1 MISPFARSVVDEL
14 GPLVPKPPD
23 PDKPT
28 TLLLR
33 NNENPFGTEHC
44 RYPGFGDDAIL
55 KLPESYLD
63 WLRLAEQTHHAA
75 SLALNAS
82 NIVLTTGAAGAL
94 EQVCKAFFEPGVD
107 RIALTPPC
115 FGVFSRLAAIHR
127 IEVVQVPLLGPAY
140 DRLDV
145 DALCESQVKGVIL
158 CDPNNPVGSRLNQ
171 ADIELLLMRFRGLVI
186 IDEAYVEYS
195 RKPSNLRRLEAFPRL
210 LILRTM
216 SKALGMAGLR
226 IGAAIGAEGL
236 IEPLRRV
243 QLPFAISS
251 VAANAAHAVLAD
263 PASIMR
269 GIEQFRRER
278 DTLYQALAALPCV
291 SAIWGD
297 DCGFISIRTRA
308 FNKMVHALR
317 VCRIEPLFNPEGLHD
332 CIRFSIGTA
341 SENERVIRV
350 LESIN

>member
-1 MISPFARSVVDEL
+1 MISPFARNVIDEL
-14 GPLVPKPPD
+14 GPLVPKPLD
-23 PDKPT
+23 PDKPPI
-28 TLLLR
+28 LLSR

-44 RYPGFGDDAIL
+44 RYPGFGNDAIL
-55 KLPESYLD
+55 KLPESYLE

-75 SLALNAS
+75 PLALNAS
-82 NIVLTTGAAGAL
+82 NLILTTGAAGAL
-94 EQVCKAFFEPGVD
+94 EQVFKAFFEPGVD

-127 IEVVQVPLLGPAY
+127 IEVVQVPLLGSAY

-145 DALCESQVKGVIL
+145 DALCTSQAKGVVL

-171 ADIELLLMRFRGLVI
+171 ADLELLLTRFPGLVI

-195 RKPSNLRRLEAFPRL
+195 RQLSNLQHLEAFPRL

-226 IGAAIGAEGL
+226 IGAAIGAEEL
-236 IEPLRRV
+236 VEPLRRV

-263 PASIMR
+263 LASILR

-278 DTLYQALAALPCV
+278 DALHQGLAALPSV
-291 SAIWGD
+291 SAIWGE

-317 VCRIEPLFNPEGLHD
+317 ACRIEPLFNPEGLHD
-332 CIRFSIGTA
+332 CIRFSVGTA
-341 SENERVIRV
+341 SENERIIHA
-350 LESIN
+350 LKSTH

>member
-1 MISPFARSVVDEL
+1 MISPFARSVIDEL

-23 PDKPT
+23 PDKPA

-33 NNENPFGTEHC
+33 NNENPFGTDYC
-44 RYPGFGDDAIL
+44 RYPGFGNDAIF
-55 KLPESYLD
+55 KLTESYLD
-63 WLRLAEQTHHAA
+63 WLQLSEQTDHAA
-75 SLALNAS
+75 PLVLDAS
-82 NIVLTTGAAGAL
+82 NLIFTTGAAGAL
-94 EQVCKAFFEPGVD
+94 EQVINAFFEPGVE

-115 FGVFSRLAAIHR
+115 FGVFSRLATIHR
-127 IEVVQVPLLGPAY
+127 IEVVPVPLFGSAY

-145 DALCESQVKGVIL
+145 DALCESQAKGVVL

-171 ADIELLLMRFRGLVI
+171 ADLELLMRRFPGLVI

-226 IGAAIGAEGL
+226 IGAAIGAERL

-251 VAANAAHAVLAD
+251 VAANAAHAVLAN
-263 PASIMR
+263 PERVMR
-269 GIEQFRRER
+269 GIEQFRRAR
-278 DTLYQALAALPCV
+278 DALYRALASLACV
-291 SAIWGD
+291 SDIWGD

-308 FNKMVHALR
+308 FSKVVHALR
-317 VCRIEPLFNPEGLHD
+317 ACRIEPLFNPEGLHD

-341 SENERVIRV
+341 SENERVIHA
-350 LESIN
+350 LKSIN